1 MGQPVSFGDN
11 TGKHSDVGDQKKLR
25 KGQVCLC
32 SSFFACLL
40 PMLGISIYEVS
51 HTPIPK
57 EETCVYPH
65 YDLDHNPP
73 EENECI
79 IYTRCEFEK
88 NETNLD
94 RDSAGHY
101 ELVSDSIMILSPD
114 YRVKGQ
120 TGKCPLHWELPGY
133 HVRPDGSCVNEGFG
147 CCEIPLDILC
157 DQIMH
162 FNEDNINY
170 AGWLYDQMNRDDN
183 HHIYMN
189 IPKKDIEGSNC
200 PTPTEL
206 LCETYHS
213 DIYYSLPH
221 LSLALVMCGLFLCLT
236 NIRSNRSCDI
246 YEEPSYTGVSEF
258 ASV

>member
-1 MGQPVSFGDN
+1 MTKSVSFEDN
-11 TGKHSDVGDQKKLR
+11 QSVVVQKKMR

-32 SSFFACLL
+32 SSFFTCLL
-40 PMLGISIYEVS
+40 LILGISIYEVS

-79 IYTRCEFEK
+79 IYTRCDFEK
-88 NETNLD
+88 NETSLD
-94 RDSAGHY
+94 QDSSSHY

-147 CCEIPLDILC
+147 CCEIPLDTLC

-189 IPKKDIEGSNC
+189 IPKKDTEGSNC

-221 LSLALVMCGLFLCLT
+221 LTFALVMWGLFLCLT
-236 NIRSNRSCDI
+236 NIRSKRSCNI